1 MQKWNKSPAEGQGI
15 DKMFLPLLSSLPT
28 CFSTGTPSGRRRP
41 NRQGNPFPNSHG
53 LVNSLISFLAIK
65 YPRRGRRPAPALS
78 APEPRQVPPRAG
90 HGAGP
95 KTRAA
100 FRRRPE
106 PPSAPPDLFC
116 AGLRCTI
123 WGGRGW
129 KNTAV
134 PSAATR
140 SWAAQGSG
148 PRCWGRLSVSAAAPG
163 RVRGAA
169 GRRRRGEYAR
179 LTEPEGGRQRGGA
192 AKEDAAG
199 G

>member
-15 DKMFLPLLSSLPT
+15 DKMVLPLLSLLPT

-41 NRQGNPFPNSHG
+41 NRQGNPFPKSRG

-78 APEPRQVPPRAG
+78 APEPRQVPPRVRD
-90 HGAGP
+90 GAGP
-95 KTRAA
+95 GIRAA

-116 AGLRCTI
+116 AGLHCTI

-134 PSAATR
+134 PA
-140 SWAAQGSG
+140 
-148 PRCWGRLSVSAAAPG
+148 PRK
-163 RVRGAA
+163 A
-169 GRRRRGEYAR
+169 GRRRDPGRGAEAVCQSAR
-179 LTEPEGGRQRGGA
+179 RRR
-192 AKEDAAG
+192 DAAG
-199 G
+199 AQPAEGGAGSTRG